1 MKADVSGLRVYHRKV
16 HESAAFGA
24 AMLAGLGSGIYESPE
39 DAVAKVS
46 EHIPET
52 VYEPDAARHLTYMKI
67 YEKLYTQMYPALRQ
81 LNEGITAM
89 QEDLADDAPEQE

>member
-1 MKADVSGLRVYHRKV
+1 
-16 HESAAFGA
+16 
-24 AMLAGLGSGIYESPE
+24 MLAGLGSGIYESPE